1 MRRPVIGTVLLAVV
15 LVTAPASADPSDPPP
30 SRSDIRK
37 AERRAQAAADD
48 VDGIQA
54 QIDAAN
60 ADLEAAAIAAQQ
72 AAEAYNGARWRLTQA
87 RVAERQA
94 VRESHRAARALAT
107 VKHEYR
113 DTVLTSYV
121 GGSPALDTF
130 SAMLDADGLSSL
142 LDREASAGIVQGEF
156 EEKRAAYEDAAG
168 DAEDAAQAAED
179 AAADAADAA
188 ADARTA
194 KEDAESA
201 VAAAAAAAD
210 SVTAEKTRLLRRMAR
225 LEGISVDLAEERQ
238 AALEQERQEQ
248 AALQAQLEQQ
258 AQQEPEPPVQ
268 EDPPADD
275 QPDDQPDT
283 DQPAD
288 RTDEPDTDVPDDP
301 APPPPANQGGAAAA
315 VAFARAQLGEP
326 YVWAA
331 AGPDSW
337 DCSGLTM
344 GAWAAGGKSLPH
356 YSVAQYEQ
364 STPISASDLQPGDLV
379 FWGSS
384 SSAGSIYHVA
394 LYVGD
399 GMIIHAPRT
408 GRPVTLESMYYW
420 ITADALRTTVGLVT
434 LARASSS
441 TNEM

>member
-30 SRSDIRK
+30 SRSDIRE

-94 VRESHRAARALAT
+94 ARESRRAARALAT

-113 DTVLTSYV
+113 DAVLTSYV

-156 EEKRAAYEDAAG
+156 EEKRAAYEDAAS

-179 AAADAADAA
+179 AATDAADAA

-248 AALQAQLEQQ
+248 AALQAQPRSSE

-288 RTDEPDTDVPDDP
+288 TDEPDTDVPDDP

-420 ITADALRTTVGLVT
+420 IPPTHY
-434 LARASSS
+434 ARP
-441 TNEM
+441 

>member
-1 MRRPVIGTVLLAVV
+1 VRRPVIGTVLLAVV

-48 VDGIQA
+48 VDGIQS

-72 AAEAYNGARWRLTQA
+72 ASEAYNGARWRLTQA

-94 VRESHRAARALAT
+94 ARESRRAARALAT

-113 DTVLTSYV
+113 DAVLTSYV

-210 SVTAEKTRLLRRMAR
+210 SIPAEKTRLLRRMAR

-238 AALEQERQEQ
+238 SALEQERQEQ

-283 DQPAD
+283 DQPDTDQPDDAD
-288 RTDEPDTDVPDDP
+288 QPDTDVPDD
-301 APPPPANQGGAAAA
+301 AVPPPPANQDGAAAA

-394 LYVGD
+394 LYAGD

-408 GRPVTLESMYYW
+408 GRPVSLESMYYW
-420 ITADALRTTVGLVT
+420 IPPTHY
-434 LARASSS
+434 ARP
-441 TNEM
+441 